1 MLAMAAATTALFAL
15 IWFYYAFPALTQAE
29 RAAWDVPITFEGA

>member
-15 IWFYYAFPALTQAE
+15 IWFYYAFPALAQAE
-29 RAAWDVPITFEGA
+29 RAAWAVPVVFEEA